1 MKRVF
6 IALGSNLGD
15 RETHLDGAVK
25 AISQLAGCRIVA
37 RSPIYETEPLGVVEQ
52 PPFLNAVIEIETA
65 IPAETL
71 LQQLLM
77 IEKQHGRQ
85 RREKW
90 GPRTLDLDILLFGDQ
105 MIRTE
110 TLTVPH
116 PRMAERRFVLVPL
129 ADLVP
134 ELQVPGSKKTVAAL
148 LQECPDRS
156 HVWRFNPRRITW
168 PNSSPY

>member
-1 MKRVF
+1 
-6 IALGSNLGD
+6 
-15 RETHLDGAVK
+15 
-25 AISQLAGCRIVA
+25 
-37 RSPIYETEPLGVVEQ
+37 
-52 PPFLNAVIEIETA
+52 LNAVIEIETA

-71 LQQLLM
+71 LQQLFM

-110 TLTVPH
+110 TLTIPH
-116 PRMAERRFVLVPL
+116 PRIAERRFVLVPL
-129 ADLVP
+129 ADLAP
-134 ELQVPGSKKTVAAL
+134 DLQVPGSKKTVATL
-148 LQECPDRS
+148 LRECPDHS

-168 PNSSPY
+168 PNSSSY